1 MTFIKVETARC
12 AVRHL
17 WSLSGV
23 MLSRLFRLGRFFN
36 RLAVGFD
43 PFRMKHAR
51 FVDAF
56 VSVRAEEIALRL
68 QEICRQSRLAIT
80 IKVSERRG
88 KRGNGDAMLNGCR
101 DRDPPIALR
110 FLNDPRE
117 IAIKQKIVQRGIAM
131 VRFNDPV

>member
-56 VSVRAEEIALRL
+56 VSVRAEEIALRFK
-68 QEICRQSRLAIT
+68 EICRQSRLAIT
-80 IKVSERRG
+80 IKVSARG
-88 KRGNGDAMLNGCR
+88 GKPGKGE
-101 DRDPPIALR
+101 P
-110 FLNDPRE
+110 
-117 IAIKQKIVQRGIAM
+117 M
-131 VRFNDPV
+131 VNAC